1 MFLCSII
8 SQPARQEDFEPPL
21 SRRNQ
26 QRRRKGMFDLTA
38 LTILMILNL
47 IILAQVASAALALGE
62 RQTTPRGGAMMFC
75 LSVSLMGLGLL
86 MLLPSPGMGIATL
99 SVAALV
105 NLLAALSPG
114 MRRLSELH
122 PTQIERSMGRLVRF
136 SWMDTSPV
144 LASAPS
150 TPSATG
156 SGIMRSARP
165 TVQAAVRTVTDL
177 LPRAAS
183 AASARLVQSPARM
196 LHLLPGASSAPDTN
210 AAQTPDDLPPLAPRQ
225 HYTVPR
231 RPNRLPTSSL
241 AFLLSVDPAKMP
253 DIFADARASMA
264 RRPALGRRVRLVA
277 IHPRCRA
284 FNPHNERIL
293 PSSFATPDPAW
304 QTTYGRFAALIRSA

>member
-1 MFLCSII
+1 ML
-8 SQPARQEDFEPPL
+8 
-21 SRRNQ
+21 
-26 QRRRKGMFDLTA
+26 DLNA
-38 LTILMILNL
+38 LTILIIFNL
-47 IILAQVASAALALGE
+47 IAFVQATFTVLNSTGIQITLK
-62 RQTTPRGGAMMFC
+62 RGAVVFC
-75 LSVSLMGLGLL
+75 LPISLMCLGLV
-86 MLLPSPGMGIATL
+86 MLLPSPGMSIATL

-105 NLLAALSPG
+105 NLLAALGPG

-122 PTQIERSMGRLVRF
+122 PAQIERSMGRLVRF

-144 LASAPS
+144 LASGPS
-150 TPSATG
+150 TPCATG
-156 SGIMRSARP
+156 AGITHSTRA
-165 TVQAAVRTVTDL
+165 TVQAAIHTATDL

-183 AASARLVQSPARM
+183 VASARLVQSPARM
-196 LHLLPGASSAPDTN
+196 LRLLPAPSSAPDTN
-210 AAQTPDDLPPLAPRQ
+210 AGQAADDLLPLAPRQ

-277 IHPRCRA
+277 IHPRRRA
-284 FNPHNERIL
+284 FNPHNESIL